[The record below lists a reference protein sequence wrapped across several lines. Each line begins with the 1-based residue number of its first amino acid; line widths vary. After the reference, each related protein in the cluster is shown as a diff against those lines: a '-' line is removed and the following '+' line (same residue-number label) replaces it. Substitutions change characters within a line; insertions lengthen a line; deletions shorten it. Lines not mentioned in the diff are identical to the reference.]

1 MDNLQSL
8 FKKVQLDAKSAG
20 IFYVYYTP
28 STGNIHKISPRLQ
41 SSEYDILEITEQEAK
56 PILNGEKKS
65 SDFRVV
71 YNFASKKIVFEE
83 KKEQN
88 IFGNYEYVLYKIP
101 QVLTDS
107 DFTIIKSNQESR
119 WIISVSQETKNFI
132 NQKSLAILD
141 NVLLHITKKDDPN
154 ILYRNICVEL
164 KKITK
169 QDVYIPFESE
179 YETSCKDLSIY
190 TNKYFNTYSWS
201 YDEQIQSY

>member
-1 MDNLQSL
+1 MNNLQSL
-8 FKKVQLDAKSAG
+8 FKKIQLESKDAG
-20 IFYVYYTP
+20 IFYVYYTAD
-28 STGNIHKISPRLQ
+28 TGKIHKVSPRLQ
-41 SSEYDILEITEQEAK
+41 SSGHDILEITEQEAK